1 MKNVKSPKML
11 EIAGEKLG
19 YASALFIFSTTFF
32 HIGGG
37 FGLLHYG
44 ITYYEFIYVI
54 MGLYLIVI
62 LLKGMR
68 RG

>member
-1 MKNVKSPKML
+1 MKNSKPPSRI
-11 EIAGEKLG
+11 EFAGEKLG
-19 YASALFIFSTTFF
+19 YASALFIFSTILF

-44 ITYYEFIYVI
+44 ITYFEFIYII

-68 RG
+68 HG